1 MTKSAVSSLKDLAL
15 KLGISVTTVSRV
27 LNGKARQF
35 RISKETE
42 KKVREAAKAMHY
54 LPNQFARGLKLDKSD
69 TIGVI
74 VPDISNPFFAEIVK
88 NIERE
93 SKNRGYA
100 VFIGDSNDNTDQ
112 EIALVDHFTSRK
124 VDGLIIAPVG
134 ISCKHLK
141 NTFKSGMPL
150 VVIDRSFSDVDF
162 PVVTSDN
169 YQGAYD
175 ATNELL
181 KNGHKN
187 IALIQGL
194 GNSQPN
200 TDRVMGFVDAMKKWD
215 IPQDSLTIVGNS
227 FSIENGFT
235 QATKLLN
242 SANPPTAIFA
252 LSNLIAL
259 GALKAVF
266 DLGLSVPENVS
277 LVSFDEQ
284 AYSAFLNTPMTT
296 IEQNKEEMGLKAV
309 DLLLTQIEGAVL
321 QNGLI
326 LKIDTKLHLR
336 KSIKLLNF

>member
-27 LNGKARQF
+27 LNGKAREF

-42 KKVREAAKAMHY
+42 KKVREAAKTMHY

-93 SKNRGYA
+93 SKNKGYA
-100 VFIGDSNDNTDQ
+100 VFIGDSNDNTEL

-134 ISCKHLK
+134 LSCEHLK
-141 NTFKSGMPL
+141 DAFKSGMPL
-150 VVIDRSFSDVDF
+150 VVIDRSFINVDF

-169 YQGAYD
+169 YQGAFD
-175 ATNELL
+175 ATIEML
-181 KNGHKN
+181 KYGHKN

-200 TDRVMGFVDAMKKWD
+200 TDRVMGFMDAMKKWD
-215 IPQDSLTIVGNS
+215 IPHRNLTIVGDS
-227 FSIENGFT
+227 FSIENGYI

-242 SANPPTAIFA
+242 SVNPPTAFFA

-259 GALKAVF
+259 GVLKAVS
-266 DLGLSVPENVS
+266 DLGLIIPDNVS

-296 IEQNKEEMGLKAV
+296 IEQNKEEMGMKAV
-309 DLLLTQIEGAVL
+309 DFLIEQIDGTFL
-321 QNGLI
+321 QKGLI
-326 LKIDTKLHLR
+326 LKIDTKFHQR
-336 KSIKLLNF
+336 KSIKKLNF